1 MTSFLFYNHFDFFIS
16 LCKVFKMIAIIFE
29 FYFVKSVRMKKV
41 CLFLLAVSCL
51 FNVTAQQPQ
60 KFSYQTVV
68 RGADNLLVVNKMIG
82 IRISLLQGSENGD
95 VVYVEKHTPTT
106 NANGLA
112 SIAIG
117 TGSIVSGNFAAIN
130 WSKGPY
136 FIKTETDPAGVS
148 NYTLTTTSQLL
159 SVPYAL
165 YAGNGIKRISANSD
179 TIFLSN
185 DSYYIN
191 KSSTSTGN
199 SSIPSGGGQNQV
211 LTRCDGELAWTNEG
225 VCPGKISSL
234 DCNYTVVQQGVFV
247 KNVDNGIS
255 AIYKFNYKG
264 GNAGGMVLFNAQSSG
279 VYGLNASLKSVTNLL
294 NNGDG
299 SFEIIVQ
306 GKPSSSGKAN
316 FSFTFCGK
324 SCSFSVDVLE
334 SNISSL
340 DCNYTVVQGKLVKN
354 DSSSITLRFNYTG
367 GNLGTGSGDYI
378 YVQSTG
384 VVGLKAQGGVDRLN
398 NGNGS
403 FDVIVT
409 GNPTSSGKANF
420 AFTFCGR
427 ACSFSLDVLE
437 TIGKY
442 QSPLTDI
449 DGNEYKTTLIGK
461 QVWMAENLKVTR
473 FNDGTIIK
481 AFVPSGNYTSDSVAR
496 LGSIWS
502 YYNNDASNS
511 KHGKLYTWYAVS
523 PNTNGNKN
531 ICPFGWHV
539 PTQNEFQELI
549 SYLGGYTKVVKKLKQ
564 TGIIDWSLDASNS
577 SLFSALPSGYMDYKG
592 RSFQL
597 NTNALWWTSTG
608 ELDQPGK
615 IGSSCSYIIDKDSWN
630 NYHLLIQ
637 SYRLKSF
644 GLSIRCIKD

>member
-1 MTSFLFYNHFDFFIS
+1 
-16 LCKVFKMIAIIFE
+16 MIAIIFE

-41 CLFLLAVSCL
+41 CLFLLALSCL
-51 FNVTAQQPQ
+51 FNLAAQQPQ
-60 KFSYQTVV
+60 QFSYQTVI
-68 RGADNLLVVNKMIG
+68 RGSDNLLVVNKMIG

-106 NANGLA
+106 NGNGLA

-117 TGSIVSGNFAAIN
+117 TGSNVLGNFAAIN

-136 FIKTETDPAGVS
+136 FIKTETDPSGVS

-211 LTRCDGELAWTNEG
+211 LTRCDGELAWTNGG

-234 DCNYTVVQQGVFV
+234 DCNYTVVQQGIF
-247 KNVDNGIS
+247 
-255 AIYKFNYKG
+255 
-264 GNAGGMVLFNAQSSG
+264 
-279 VYGLNASLKSVTNLL
+279 
-294 NNGDG
+294 
-299 SFEIIVQ
+299 
-306 GKPSSSGKAN
+306 
-316 FSFTFCGK
+316 
-324 SCSFSVDVLE
+324 
-334 SNISSL
+334 
-340 DCNYTVVQGKLVKN
+340 VKN
-354 DSSSITLRFNYTG
+354 DSSSITLRFNYIG
-367 GNLGTGSGDYI
+367 GNLGIADNFN
-378 YVQSTG
+378 VQSTG
-384 VVGLKAQGGVDRLN
+384 VIGLDAYGGVSRLN

-403 FDVIVT
+403 FDVKVT
-409 GNPTSSGKANF
+409 GTPTSSGKANF
-420 AFTFCGR
+420 VFTFCGKS
-427 ACSFSLDVLE
+427 CSFSLDVLE

-481 AFVPSGNYTSDSVAR
+481 YFVPSGNTTSDSLAR
-496 LGSIWS
+496 NSSVWS
-502 YYNNDASNS
+502 YYNNDASNN
-511 KHGKLYTWYAVS
+511 KYGKLYTWYAVS
-523 PNTNGNKN
+523 PITNGNKN

-539 PTQNEFQELI
+539 PTKTEYEELS
-549 SYLGGYTKVVKKLKQ
+549 SYLGSNSNIVSKKMKQ

-577 SLFSALPSGYMDYKG
+577 SLFSALPSGYMNARGYSYDINKY
-592 RSFQL
+592 SF
-597 NTNALWWTSTG
+597 WWTST
-608 ELDQPGK
+608 ENMWDQPNFRVGTAHSFSVSHFSAGLLSDYYRDFK
-615 IGSSCSYIIDKDSWN
+615 N
-630 NYHLLIQ
+630 N
-637 SYRLKSF
+637 

>member
-165 YAGNGIKRISANSD
+165 YSGNGIKRISANSD

-211 LTRCDGELAWTNEG
+211 LTRCDGELAWTNGG

-234 DCNYTVVQQGVFV
+234 DCNYTIVEQG
-247 KNVDNGIS
+247 
-255 AIYKFNYKG
+255 
-264 GNAGGMVLFNAQSSG
+264 
-279 VYGLNASLKSVTNLL
+279 T
-294 NNGDG
+294 
-299 SFEIIVQ
+299 
-306 GKPSSSGKAN
+306 
-316 FSFTFCGK
+316 
-324 SCSFSVDVLE
+324 
-334 SNISSL
+334 
-340 DCNYTVVQGKLVKN
+340 LVKN
-354 DSSSITLRFNYTG
+354 DTSGIILRFSYTG
-367 GNLGTGSGDYI
+367 GNLGVGDYI
-378 YVQSTG
+378 NVQSTG
-384 VVGLKAQGGVDRLN
+384 VFGLNAYGSVSRLN

-403 FDVIVT
+403 FDVRVT
-409 GNPTSSGKANF
+409 GKPTSSGKANF

>member
-1 MTSFLFYNHFDFFIS
+1 MQ
-16 LCKVFKMIAIIFE
+16 
-29 FYFVKSVRMKKV
+29 KV
-41 CLFLLAVSCL
+41 CLFLLALSCL
-51 FNVTAQQPQ
+51 FNLTAQQPQ
-60 KFSYQTVV
+60 QFSYQTVV
-68 RGADNLLVVNKMIG
+68 RGSDNLLVVNKMIG

-95 VVYVEKHTPTT
+95 VVYVEKHTPST

-130 WSKGPY
+130 WSKVPY

-211 LTRCDGELAWTNEG
+211 LTRCDGELTWTNNG
-225 VCPGKISSL
+225 FCPGKISSL
-234 DCNYTVVQQGVFV
+234 DCNYTVVQKGVFV
-247 KNVDNGIS
+247 KNFDNYNP

-264 GNAGGMVLFNAQSSG
+264 GNAGLMDRLNVESSG
-279 VYGLNASLKSVTNLL
+279 VYGLYASLKSAPKLL
-294 NNGDG
+294 NSGDG
-299 SFEIIVQ
+299 SFEIIIQ
-306 GKPSSSGKAN
+306 GTPTSSGKAN

-324 SCSFSVDVLE
+324 SCSFSVDVIE

-340 DCNYTVVQGKLVKN
+340 DCNYTIVQQGTLVKN
-354 DSSSITLRFNYTG
+354 DSSGIILRFNYTG
-367 GNLGTGSGDYI
+367 GNLGVGDYI
-378 YVQSTG
+378 NVQSTG
-384 VVGLKAQGGVDRLN
+384 VIGLDAYGGVSRLN

-403 FDVIVT
+403 FDVKVT
-409 GNPTSSGKANF
+409 GKPTSSGKANF
-420 AFTFCGR
+420 VFTFCGKS
-427 ACSFSLDVLE
+427 CSFSLDVLE
-437 TIGKY
+437 SIGKY

-481 AFVPSGNYTSDSVAR
+481 YFVPSGNTTSDSLVR
-496 LGSIWS
+496 NSSVWS
-502 YYNNDASNS
+502 YYNNDASNN
-511 KHGKLYTWYAVS
+511 KYGKLYTWYAVS
-523 PNTNGNKN
+523 PITNGNKN

-539 PTQNEFQELI
+539 PTKTEYEELS
-549 SYLGGYTKVVKKLKQ
+549 SYLGSNSNIVSKKMKQ
-564 TGIIDWSLDASNS
+564 TGIINWSLDASNS
-577 SLFSALPSGYMDYKG
+577 SLFSALPSGYMNARGYSYDINNY
-592 RSFQL
+592 SF
-597 NTNALWWTSTG
+597 WWTST
-608 ELDQPGK
+608 EK
-615 IGSSCSYIIDKDSWN
+615 EKDN
-630 NYHLLIQ
+630 NYQIGRAHVFLVSRGSAGL
-637 SYRLKSF
+637 SDLSGWDYGWHKNN

>member
-1 MTSFLFYNHFDFFIS
+1 
-16 LCKVFKMIAIIFE
+16 MIAIIFE

-41 CLFLLAVSCL
+41 CLFLLALSCL
-51 FNVTAQQPQ
+51 FNLAAQQPQ
-60 KFSYQTVV
+60 QFSYQTVV
-68 RGADNLLVVNKMIG
+68 RGSDNLLVVNKMIG

-117 TGSIVSGNFAAIN
+117 TGSNVLGNFAAIN

-211 LTRCDGELAWTNEG
+211 LTRCDGELTWTNNG
-225 VCPGKISSL
+225 FCPGKISSL
-234 DCNYTVVQQGVFV
+234 DCNYTIVKQG
-247 KNVDNGIS
+247 
-255 AIYKFNYKG
+255 
-264 GNAGGMVLFNAQSSG
+264 
-279 VYGLNASLKSVTNLL
+279 T
-294 NNGDG
+294 
-299 SFEIIVQ
+299 
-306 GKPSSSGKAN
+306 
-316 FSFTFCGK
+316 
-324 SCSFSVDVLE
+324 
-334 SNISSL
+334 
-340 DCNYTVVQGKLVKN
+340 LVKN
-354 DSSSITLRFNYTG
+354 DTSGIILRFSYTG
-367 GNLGTGSGDYI
+367 GNLGVGDYI
-378 YVQSTG
+378 NVQSTG
-384 VVGLKAQGGVDRLN
+384 VFGLNANGGVSRLN

-409 GNPTSSGKANF
+409 GKPTSSGNANF
-420 AFTFCGR
+420 AFTFCGKS
-427 ACSFSLDVLE
+427 CSFSLDVLE
-437 TIGKY
+437 SIGKY
-442 QSPLTDI
+442 QSVLTDI

-481 AFVPSGNYTSDSVAR
+481 YFVTSGNIATDSLAR
-496 LGSIWS
+496 QGSVWS
-502 YYNNDASNS
+502 YYNNEASNN
-511 KHGKLYTWYAVS
+511 KYGKLYTWYAVS
-523 PNTNGNKN
+523 PITNGNKN

-539 PTQNEFQELI
+539 PTKTEFDELV
-549 SYLGGYTKVVKKLKQ
+549 SYLGGNTNIVPKKMKQ
-564 TGIIDWSLDASNS
+564 TGIVDWSLDASNS
-577 SLFSALPSGYMDYKG
+577 SLFSALPSGYMDHLGYSHG
-592 RSFQL
+592 L
-597 NTNALWWTSTG
+597 NQGAYWWTTS
-608 ELDQPGK
+608 ENSFYRAK
-615 IGSSCSYIIDKDSWN
+615 SYSLYYSNFYFNDSFIR
-630 NYHLLIQ
+630 H
-637 SYRLKSF
+637 

>member
-1 MTSFLFYNHFDFFIS
+1 MTSFLFYKQFDFFIS
-16 LCKVFKMIAIIFE
+16 LCKVFKMIAIILE

-41 CLFLLAVSCL
+41 CLFLLALSCL

-60 KFSYQTVV
+60 QFSYQTVV

-211 LTRCDGELAWTNEG
+211 LTRCDGELTWTNNG
-225 VCPGKISSL
+225 FCPGKISTL
-234 DCNYTVVQQGVFV
+234 DCNYTIVKQGVFV
-247 KNVDNGIS
+247 KNDSSVIVLRFS
-255 AIYKFNYKG
+255 YTG
-264 GNAGGMVLFNAQSSG
+264 GNLGAGDSFNAKSTN
-279 VYGLNASLKSVTNLL
+279 VLDLNASGRVSDL
-294 NNGDG
+294 NNGNGFFDVTVSG
-299 SFEIIVQ
+299 Q
-306 GKPSSSGKAN
+306 PTSSGKAN
-316 FSFTFCGK
+316 FVFTFCGK
-324 SCSFSVDVLE
+324 SCSFS
-334 SNISSL
+334 
-340 DCNYTVVQGKLVKN
+340 
-354 DSSSITLRFNYTG
+354 
-367 GNLGTGSGDYI
+367 
-378 YVQSTG
+378 
-384 VVGLKAQGGVDRLN
+384 
-398 NGNGS
+398 
-403 FDVIVT
+403 
-409 GNPTSSGKANF
+409 
-420 AFTFCGR
+420 
-427 ACSFSLDVLE
+427 LDVLE
-437 TIGKY
+437 TFGKY

-481 AFVPSGNYTSDSVAR
+481 YFVPSGNGYNDSIAR
-496 LGSIWS
+496 IASVWS
-502 YYNNDASNS
+502 YYNNDASNN
-511 KHGKLYTWYAVS
+511 KYGKLYTWYAVS
-523 PNTNGNKN
+523 PITNGNKN

-539 PTQNEFQELI
+539 PTNSDFSELYI
-549 SYLGGYTKVVKKLKQ
+549 NLGSSDPNSFSKKLKQ
-564 TGIIDWSLDASNS
+564 TGIVDWSLDASNS
-577 SLFSALPSGYMDYKG
+577 SLFSALPGGYI
-592 RSFQL
+592 RSDNYSEEINKQAF
-597 NTNALWWTSTG
+597 WWMSTESYPRSAYVFRVSKSYAG
-608 ELDQPGK
+608 IE
-615 IGSSCSYIIDKDSWN
+615 SS
-630 NYHLLIQ
+630 NYGT
-637 SYRLKSF
+637 KSN